1 MDSEFTEY
9 VKNNIR
15 EYLPE
20 SYANAKIQIQ
30 QTIKGNDQVLDSLTV
45 QREGED
51 FAVAIHLNSLE
62 QEYQNGESMHEI
74 MNQVADPNVYRE
86 KNYRFIG
93 ANSLSMIW

>member
-1 MDSEFTEY
+1 MYSEFTEY

-74 MNQVADPNVYRE
+74 MNQVADQCLQE

>member
-1 MDSEFTEY
+1 MDSEFAEY

-30 QTIKGNDQVLDSLTV
+30 QTIKGNDRVLDSLTV

-74 MNQVADPNVYRE
+74 MVYLLYQLQE
-86 KNYRFIG
+86 VIFYDGKTKQTNPDG
-93 ANSLSMIW
+93 NP

>member
-30 QTIKGNDQVLDSLTV
+30 QTIKGNDRVLDSLTV

-74 MNQVADPNVYRE
+74 MNQVARSMSYRE
-86 KNYRFIG
+86 KNYRLIG
-93 ANSLSMIW
+93 ENSLSMIW

>member
-9 VKNNIR
+9 VKITF

-30 QTIKGNDQVLDSLTV
+30 QTIKGNDRVLDSLTV

-62 QEYQNGESMHEI
+62 QNIRMENPCMRS
-74 MNQVADPNVYRE
+74 
-86 KNYRFIG
+86 
-93 ANSLSMIW
+93 

>member
-1 MDSEFTEY
+1 MYSEFTEY

-51 FAVAIHLNSLE
+51 CRGYSSEQSGTGISEWRIH
-62 QEYQNGESMHEI
+62 
-74 MNQVADPNVYRE
+74 A
-86 KNYRFIG
+86 
-93 ANSLSMIW
+93 

>member
-1 MDSEFTEY
+1 M
-9 VKNNIR
+9 
-15 EYLPE
+15 
-20 SYANAKIQIQ
+20 
-30 QTIKGNDQVLDSLTV
+30 LDSLTV

-74 MNQVADPNVYRE
+74 MNQVADHVYRE